1 MKNFMKTIK
10 KKFSLGSFII
20 GTLLLLWGLMIFY
33 PFYNSILVSFMSE
46 AEFMRKPFA
55 FMVDA
60 PNVNAYREI
69 LSDNKFLL
77 GYKNTLLVLAAR
89 MPVSLTIILAA
100 GYVFSRKRFPM
111 SKTIHNLMAF
121 TMYFGG
127 GTIPVYLTIK
137 GYGMLNTLWSII
149 VPSIFSVY
157 DMILVKNY
165 FYGIPDSLEESAKI
179 DGANDL
185 RIFAQIYV
193 PLAKPIIATISLFL
207 AVGTWNSW
215 YSAMLYISDTR
226 KWPLQLVLREIIGTA
241 KASNEVSPEGETT
254 KEVFAL
260 NIQMAAVV
268 VTMLPIMLVY
278 PFLQKYFM
286 SGLTVGAVKG

>member
-1 MKNFMKTIK
+1 MKKMM
-10 KKFSLGSFII
+10 KKFSWGSFII
-20 GTLLLLWGLMIFY
+20 GTILVLWGLIIFY
-33 PFYNSILVSFMSE
+33 PFYNSILVSFMSQ

-55 FMVDA
+55 FVVDN

-69 LSDNKFLL
+69 LSTPKFLY
-77 GYKNTLLVLAAR
+77 GYKNVLLMLIIKLPA
-89 MPVSLTIILAA
+89 SLIMILAA
-100 GYVFSRKRFPM
+100 GYALSRKRFPL
-111 SKTIHNLMAF
+111 SKLINNLIVF

-127 GTIPVYLTIK
+127 GLIPTYLTIK
-137 GYGMLNTLWSII
+137 SYGMLDTLWSVI
-149 VPSIFSVY
+149 VLGIFSVY

-193 PLAKPIIATISLFL
+193 PLAKPIVATISLFI
-207 AVGTWNSW
+207 AVGIWNTWYNP
-215 YSAMLYISDTR
+215 MIFISDSK

-241 KASNEVSPEGETT
+241 QASVEESEHAAETR
-254 KEVFAL
+254 EVFAL